1 MGTQTK
7 TMIRNKPILVVED
20 NQVDILLIQNAFE
33 ELEINNEL
41 IIRNNGFEAVEY
53 LKTLDRRDDYPGLI
67 LLDINMPKMNGIE
80 FLNIIKG
87 HEELKI
93 IPVVVLTT
101 SDNSKDKE
109 ESFKNSVAGY
119 LVKPLEYFE
128 FVELIKSLKSYWHNS
143 KVAY

>member
-1 MGTQTK
+1 MVNETK
-7 TMIRNKPILVVED
+7 QMIHNKPILVVED

-33 ELEINNEL
+33 ELDIKNEI
-41 IIRNNGFEAVEY
+41 IIRNNGFEAIEY
-53 LKTLDRRDDYPGLI
+53 LRTLTRRDDYPGLI
-67 LLDINMPKMNGIE
+67 LLDINMPRMNGIE
-80 FLNIIKG
+80 FLNIIKSDD
-87 HEELKI
+87 ELKI

-128 FVELIKSLKSYWHNS
+128 FVELIKSLRSYWHNS